1 MLALRGVRMSRQA
14 VDIERVGDGILCTL
28 SEGGTIFFE
37 TLESAASFG
46 AKLILV
52 ARYGDDRLDELP

>member
-1 MLALRGVRMSRQA
+1 MRGCAVSRQA
-14 VDIERVGDGILCTL
+14 VDIERIGDGILCTL

-52 ARYGDDRLDELP
+52 AKWGEDRLDELP

>member
-1 MLALRGVRMSRQA
+1 MSRQA